1 MKATIVSRVG
11 SSVLLAALCVLPLAL
26 SPGASGQQ
34 ATGKKEEKAEK
45 AMRLDRKFGSLK
57 GSFGKKNTEKAKV
70 ASGPEVIKMGR
81 GGTPGKQWKITLGK
95 TTFKVSIEDKV
106 NMDIADA
113 LGRFQRLPESYR
125 RAWEIVSED
134 KKDGVAFY
142 ADLDGAAAHGGQDY
156 LNIVRNG
163 DALVIAHETG
173 HILEQR
179 HTRSDPKTLDNWK
192 TAIEKD
198 KVSVSAYG
206 DQVAHEDLAE
216 FAFIYG
222 LCLDGGKLDELK
234 RLSPERFSLWEKIL
248 GPASR

>member
-1 MKATIVSRVG
+1 M
-11 SSVLLAALCVLPLAL
+11 LAAVCVLPLVSSVAD
-26 SPGASGQQ
+26 AQQ
-34 ATGKKEEKAEK
+34 PEKAAEK
-45 AMRLDRKFGSLK
+45 VDKPIRLDRKFGSLRA
-57 GSFGKKNTEKAKV
+57 GFGKKNTEKAKV
-70 ASGPEVIKMGR
+70 VSGPEVIKMGR
-81 GGTPGKQWKITLGK
+81 GGTPGQQWKVTLGR

-106 NMDIADA
+106 KMDIADC
-113 LGRFQRLPESYR
+113 LGRFERLPVAYR
-125 RAWEIVSED
+125 RAWEVVSED

-163 DALVIAHETG
+163 DSMVIAHETG

-179 HTRSDPKTLDNWK
+179 HTRSEPKTLEKWQE
-192 TAIEKD
+192 AIEKD

-216 FAFIYG
+216 FAFVYA

-234 RLSPERFSLWEKIL
+234 KLSPARFALWETIL
-248 GPASR
+248 GPVSR

>member
-1 MKATIVSRVG
+1 MKAKKVSRVG
-11 SSVLLAALCVLPLAL
+11 SAMVLAAICALVL
-26 SPGASGQQ
+26 SPRSEAQQ
-34 ATGKKEEKAEK
+34 PGGPEKAGKQEK
-45 AMRLDRKFGSLK
+45 PVRLDRKFGSLR
-57 GSFGKKNTEKAKV
+57 GNFGKKNTEKAKV
-70 ASGPEVIKMGR
+70 VSGPEVIKMGR
-81 GGTPGKQWKITLGK
+81 GGTPGKQWKVTLGR
-95 TTFKVSIEDKV
+95 TTFKVSIEDEV
-106 NMDIADA
+106 NMDIGDC
-113 LGRFQRLPESYR
+113 LGRFERLPASYR

-156 LNIVRNG
+156 LNIVRSG
-163 DALVIAHETG
+163 DALVIAHEAG

-192 TAIEKD
+192 VAIEKD

-216 FAFIYG
+216 FAFIYA
-222 LCLDGGKLDELK
+222 LCLDAGKLDELK
-234 RLSPERFSLWEKIL
+234 KLSPERFAQWEKIL